1 MTRPVAIACSL
12 GAAAAAQRGREWRLL
27 LERALVGRSR
37 IADGVRIELE
47 PLPGVREELE
57 HLVVAERACCPF
69 LSIDVVPTDAVLVL
83 VVTAPAA
90 GAEIVAELFAGDGW

>member
-1 MTRPVAIACSL
+1 MLRQPRSV
-12 GAAAAAQRGREWRLL
+12 GASGALL